1 MAVRRDSPT
10 AEGHAHAQVA
20 QRRLEGLGP
29 EHDVVAVNRLDD
41 ITLICAPLL
50 RKIDLDLEVRALLLL
65 LLVMVVMV
73 MVVMMVLLLL

>member
-1 MAVRRDSPT
+1 M

-41 ITLICAPLL
+41 ITLICAPL
-50 RKIDLDLEVRALLLL
+50 RAQVGGHMHGANCNLQ
-65 LLVMVVMV
+65 VIS
-73 MVVMMVLLLL
+73 